1 MNTKKKAI
9 QMEILDQ
16 IPMSN
21 NAEIEVVV
29 EELGMGVQDLKT
41 GLVTWKEKIEPES
54 TIKRNLR
61 FTVKYPK
68 KQFIQNL

>member
-1 MNTKKKAI
+1 
-9 QMEILDQ
+9 
-16 IPMSN
+16 MSN

-54 TIKRNLR
+54 TIKRTMR